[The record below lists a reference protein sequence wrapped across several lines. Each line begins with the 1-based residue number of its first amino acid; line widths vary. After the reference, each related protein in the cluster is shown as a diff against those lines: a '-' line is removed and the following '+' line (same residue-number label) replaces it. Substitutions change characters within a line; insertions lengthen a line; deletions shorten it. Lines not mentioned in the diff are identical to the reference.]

1 LASGTD
7 GQIPIGSTAQSDPIM
22 ATITGTADEITITNG
37 AGSITVSIPDSPV
50 FVTPTLGVATATSI
64 TVTGAAGNG
73 GFEIDPY
80 PDTDQ
85 TCEGIIITVTAGATI
100 AFGDAL
106 SLQGSSGKYILAD
119 ADAAGTQLAC
129 QAVACEAGN
138 DTDTIEVMLQGFI
151 RDDSAYDF
159 DISASGIRY
168 LILDDTA
175 GDFRMQDGDSVAN
188 AGGAIPAATGDFI
201 QPVGYAVHNDVWYF
215 KPQLVPTVLQ

>member
-1 LASGTD
+1 MKQICIILSILLFPAIVFAAACSPSDYTCAEAEVLLDTVNTMDQTVLTTD
-7 GQIPIGSTAQSDPIM
+7 DVTFQS
-22 ATITGTADEITITNG
+22 
-37 AGSITVSIPDSPV
+37 V
-50 FVTPTLGVATATSI
+50 

-80 PDTDQ
+80 PDTTQ

-129 QAVACEAGN
+129 QAVACEAGS